1 MIFPDLIFGKFKL
14 GNFDV
19 WEKSLS
25 QFFCVNRSKLFL
37 FWSDVFDSRP
47 NYFLSSKVSACV
59 HVKVSQVQVAQ
70 IQHLSNLR
78 LGNFEGTVVF
88 WGTGVVSFI
97 FSRQLVFDQTSLTLD
112 HIICSLTSRLSACV
126 QAYHAKFPMQSFP
139 DMSFSNST
147 FEQLRAG
154 KLGGRTCVC
163 VCLSVWI
170 LTLFLLIRLC

>member
-1 MIFPDLIFGKFKL
+1 M
-14 GNFDV
+14 
-19 WEKSLS
+19 
-25 QFFCVNRSKLFL
+25 
-37 FWSDVFDSRP
+37 
-47 NYFLSSKVSACV
+47 SACV

-97 FSRQLVFDQTSLTLD
+97 FLRQLVFDQTSLTLD

-154 KLGGRTCVC
+154 KLGGRTRVC
-163 VCLSVWI
+163 VCLSVWWLDCVNSRPKLFISIQLTQI
-170 LTLFLLIRLC
+170 LNSGNSKLRNFFLLGLFCPHLHFLALTKMI